1 MMDLG
6 NFSMMDLF
14 RVEAEQQTAALIE
27 GLLFLEKTPVDRN
40 HIEPLMRAAHSIKGA
55 ARLVGVPTVVSISHL
70 MEDGFVAAQ
79 QGKIVLTADHVDVL
93 LKAVDMISRIAALN
107 EADEVWLG
115 EHQGEFD
122 ALLNA
127 LDGVLNSPP
136 AVTSD
141 SHEIFSPEITFVA
154 HPVSDETAVV
164 EGAHGGGLSDF
175 SMLSLFRMEVEQQAV
190 VLTEGL
196 LALEQDPASVK
207 RLEPLMRSAHSVKG
221 AARLVGVSAAVKV
234 AHRMEDVF
242 VAAQEG
248 KLMLNADHVDA
259 LLKGVDMISRIATL
273 DGPADA
279 WVSQNQVEYDAL
291 LVSLDAILQGEKY
304 PVKLAQAPIAQ
315 PAVSPPLVPVRKEP
329 EAPAKD
335 RALRISSEQLNRL
348 MGLAGESMVES
359 RWVRPYTESMLRL
372 KRGQA
377 ELISSLDGLRDLL
390 EAGRRDDQV
399 QAQLRDAQR
408 KIASSREFLAERL
421 AELEAFDNRLNNL
434 SWRLRREVIA
444 SRMRPFADGIHGFSR
459 MVRDVARSLGK
470 DVQLEIAGQETMVD
484 REILEKVEAPLN
496 HLLRNAVDHGVE
508 MPDERIKA
516 GKPAKGTLYL
526 SAYHQSGM
534 LSIVLDDDG
543 RGVDLDK
550 LRKKVLD
557 RGLVSPDMATNL
569 SEAELLE
576 FLFLP
581 GFTTRDAVSE
591 ISGRG
596 VGLDVVH
603 DTVQEMRGTVRVIS
617 HPGKGTRFHMQLP
630 LTLSVIPALL
640 VEIAGEP
647 YAFPLARIE
656 RIFRPEQSEI
666 ESIEGHQFTSIGGQ
680 RVGLVSA
687 AQILGAEGITE
698 SPDTLSVVVLA
709 DRDEKYGLVVERFLG
724 ERDLVVHVLPPRLGK
739 VADISA
745 AALMEDGS
753 PVLIIDVDDMLH
765 SIKVVAKEGRL
776 IRIGDDAGGVPNQV
790 HGKRI
795 LVVDDSITVREVE
808 RNLLESIGYEVDV
821 AVDGVDG
828 WSTVRAGEYS
838 LVITDVDMPRMDGI
852 ELVRMIKQD
861 ANLRHTPVMI
871 VSYKDREEDRRRGL
885 NAGADYY
892 LTKGSFHDDTL
903 RQAVHDLIG
912 EPVR

>member
-1 MMDLG
+1 MDLG

-14 RVEAEQQTAALIE
+14 RVEAEQQTAVLIE
-27 GLLFLEKTPVDRN
+27 GLLLLENTPTALD
-40 HIEPLMRAAHSIKGA
+40 HLEPLMRAAHSIKGA
-55 ARLVGVPTVVSISHL
+55 ARLVGVPAVVSIAHL
-70 MEDGFVAAQ
+70 MEDGFVSAQ
-79 QGKIVLTADHVDVL
+79 QGKIVLTADHIDVL
-93 LKAVDMISRIAALN
+93 LKGVDVISRIAVLN
-107 EADEVWLG
+107 DSVDTWLG
-115 EHQGEFD
+115 ENQGEFD
-122 ALLNA
+122 ALLVA
-127 LDGVLNSPP
+127 LDGILNAPSVMSSGSQIAPP
-136 AVTSD
+136 
-141 SHEIFSPEITFVA
+141 PNITFVA
-154 HPVSDETAVV
+154 PPVSEEVTSMAEDD
-164 EGAHGGGLSDF
+164 GGGLRDL
-175 SMLSLFRMEVEQQAV
+175 SMLSLFLMEVEQQAA

-196 LALEQDPASVK
+196 LALEQDPSSVK
-207 RLEPLMRSAHSVKG
+207 RLEPLMRAAHSIKG
-221 AARLVGVSAAVKV
+221 AARLVGVPEAVKV

-248 KLMLNADHVDA
+248 KLVLNADHVDA
-259 LLKGVDMISRIATL
+259 LLKGVDMISRIAML
-273 DGPADA
+273 DGPADT
-279 WVSQNQVEYDAL
+279 WVSQHQVEYDGL
-291 LVSLDAILQGEKY
+291 LMSLDAVLQGEKS
-304 PVKLAQAPIAQ
+304 PVKPAQTPVAQ
-315 PAVSPPLVPVRKEP
+315 PAASAPIVPVAKEAD
-329 EAPAKD
+329 APAKGKV
-335 RALRISSEQLNRL
+335 LRISSEQLNRL

-359 RWVRPYTESMLRL
+359 RWVRPYTESMLKL
-372 KRGQA
+372 KRRQV
-377 ELISSLDGLRDLL
+377 EMISLLDGLRNLL
-390 EAGRRDDQV
+390 ETGRRDEQV

-408 KIASSREFLAERL
+408 KIADSREFLAERL

-459 MVRDVARSLGK
+459 MVRDVARSLSK
-470 DVQLEIAGQETMVD
+470 DVQLDITGQETMVD

-496 HLLRNAVDHGVE
+496 HLLRNAVDHGIE

-516 GKPAKGTLYL
+516 GKPAKGTLRL
-526 SAYHQSGM
+526 SAYHQAGM
-534 LSIVLDDDG
+534 LSIILDDDG
-543 RGVDLDK
+543 RGVDLDR

-557 RGLVSPDMATNL
+557 RGLVSPEMAVKL

-617 HPGKGTRFHMQLP
+617 QPGKGTRFHMQLP

-656 RIFRPEQSEI
+656 RIFRPEKSEI
-666 ESIEGHQFTSIGGQ
+666 ESIEGHQFTSIGGH
-680 RVGLVSA
+680 RIGLVSA
-687 AQILGAEGITE
+687 AQILGAGGITE
-698 SPDTLSVVVLA
+698 SADTFSVVVLA
-709 DRDEKYGLVVERFLG
+709 DRDDKYGLVVERFLG

-739 VADISA
+739 VKDISA
-745 AALMEDGS
+745 AALMEDGL

-765 SIKVVAKEGRL
+765 SVKEMAKEGRL
-776 IRIGDDAGGVPNQV
+776 SRVGDDAGGAQEQA
-790 HGKRI
+790 HSKRI

-821 AVDGVDG
+821 AVDGMDG
-828 WSTVRAGEYS
+828 WSTVRVGDYS

-861 ANLRHTPVMI
+861 VNLRHTPVMI

-912 EPVR
+912 EPVQ

>member
-1 MMDLG
+1 MTDLG
-6 NFSMMDLF
+6 SFSMMDLF
-14 RVEAEQQTAALIE
+14 RVEAEQQTAVLIE
-27 GLLFLEKTPVDRN
+27 GLLLLEKAPAAPDHLESLMRAAHSIKGAARLVGVPAVVSIAHLMEDGLVASQQGKIVFTADHVDALLKGVDMISRIAALNDSADAWVSENQGEFDALLNALGGILSSPPVATSGSHIASSPNIAFVDTPVSAGIAGTAGDHGGGWSDLSMLSLFRTEVEQQAMVLTDGLLALEQDPASVK
-40 HIEPLMRAAHSIKGA
+40 HFEPLMRAAHSIKGA
-55 ARLVGVPTVVSISHL
+55 ARLVGV
-70 MEDGFVAAQ
+70 Q
-79 QGKIVLTADHVDVL
+79 
-93 LKAVDMISRIAALN
+93 
-107 EADEVWLG
+107 
-115 EHQGEFD
+115 
-122 ALLNA
+122 
-127 LDGVLNSPP
+127 
-136 AVTSD
+136 
-141 SHEIFSPEITFVA
+141 
-154 HPVSDETAVV
+154 
-164 EGAHGGGLSDF
+164 
-175 SMLSLFRMEVEQQAV
+175 
-190 VLTEGL
+190 
-196 LALEQDPASVK
+196 
-207 RLEPLMRSAHSVKG
+207 
-221 AARLVGVSAAVKV
+221 AAVKV

-248 KLMLNADHVDA
+248 KIVLDADHVDA
-259 LLKGVDMISRIATL
+259 LLKGVDMISRIAML
-273 DGPADA
+273 EGPADA
-279 WVSQNQVEYDAL
+279 WVSQHQVEYDGL
-291 LVSLDAILQGEKY
+291 LVFFDAILQCEKHPAK
-304 PVKLAQAPIAQ
+304 PVQTPVAQ
-315 PAVSPPLVPVRKEP
+315 PAAPTPFVSSVKEAD
-329 EAPAKD
+329 APAKGKV
-335 RALRISSEQLNRL
+335 LRISSEQLNRL

-372 KRGQA
+372 KRRQS
-377 ELISSLDGLRDLL
+377 ELISLLDGLRDLL
-390 EAGRRDDQV
+390 DTGQRDEQV
-399 QAQLRDAQR
+399 QVKLREAQR
-408 KIASSREFLAERL
+408 KIAGSREFLAERL

-470 DVQLEIAGQETMVD
+470 DVQLDIAGQETMVD
-484 REILEKVEAPLN
+484 REILEKLEAPLN

-516 GKPAKGTLYL
+516 GKPAKGTLRL
-526 SAYHQSGM
+526 SAYHQAGM

-543 RGVDLDK
+543 RGVDLDR

-557 RGLVSPDMATNL
+557 RGLVSPEMAAKL

-581 GFTTRDAVSE
+581 GFTTRDVVSE

-617 HPGKGTRFHMQLP
+617 QMGNGTRFHMQLP

-647 YAFPLARIE
+647 YAFPLTRIE
-656 RIFRPEQSEI
+656 RIFRPENTEI
-666 ESIEGHQFTSIGGQ
+666 ESVEGHQFTSIGGQ

-687 AQILGAEGITE
+687 SQILGAESVAE
-698 SPDTLSVVVLA
+698 SPSALSVVVLA
-709 DRDEKYGLVVERFLG
+709 DRDDKYGLVVERFIG

-739 VADISA
+739 VTDISA

-753 PVLIIDVDDMLH
+753 PVLIIDVDDILH
-765 SIKVVAKEGRL
+765 SIKEMAQEGRL
-776 IRIGDDAGGVPNQV
+776 SRIGDDTGGAQDQA

-821 AVDGVDG
+821 AVDGMDG
-828 WSTVRAGEYS
+828 WNTVRGGDYN

-861 ANLRHTPVMI
+861 ANLRRMPVMI

-912 EPVR
+912 EPLR

>member
-6 NFSMMDLF
+6 NFSMIDLF
-14 RVEAEQQTAALIE
+14 RVEAEQQTAVLIE
-27 GLLFLEKTPVDRN
+27 GLLLLEKTPAALD
-40 HIEPLMRAAHSIKGA
+40 HLEPLMRAAHSIKGA
-55 ARLVGVPTVVSISHL
+55 ARLVGVPAVVSIARL

-79 QGKIVLTADHVDVL
+79 QGKIVFIADHVDVL
-93 LKAVDMISRIAALN
+93 LKGVDMISRIAALN
-107 EADEVWLG
+107 ESADAWIG

-122 ALLNA
+122 ALLAA
-127 LDGVLNSPP
+127 LDGILNSPP
-136 AVTSD
+136 VTASG
-141 SHEIFSPEITFVA
+141 SQIAPSPNFAFVDP
-154 HPVSDETAVV
+154 PVSDEIAGTA
-164 EGAHGGGLSDF
+164 GGDGGGLSDF

-207 RLEPLMRSAHSVKG
+207 RLEPLMRAAHSIKG
-221 AARLVGVSAAVKV
+221 AARLVGVPEAVKV

-248 KLMLNADHVDA
+248 KLVLNADHVDA
-259 LLKGVDMISRIATL
+259 LLKGVDMISRIAIL

-279 WVSQNQVEYDAL
+279 WVSQHQVEYDGL
-291 LVSLDAILQGEKY
+291 LASLDAVLQGEKFPAKPALT
-304 PVKLAQAPIAQ
+304 PVAQ
-315 PAVSPPLVPVRKEP
+315 PAASTPIVPVAKEAD
-329 EAPAKD
+329 APAKG
-335 RALRISSEQLNRL
+335 RVLRISSEQLNRL

-372 KRGQA
+372 KRRQSD
-377 ELISSLDGLRDLL
+377 LIALLDGLRDLL
-390 EAGRRDDQV
+390 ETGRRDEQLQV
-399 QAQLRDAQR
+399 QLHDMQR
-408 KIASSREFLAERL
+408 EIAGSREFLAERL
-421 AELEAFDNRLNNL
+421 AELEAFDTRLNNL

-470 DVQLEIAGQETMVD
+470 DVQLEITGQETMVD

-496 HLLRNAVDHGVE
+496 HLLRNAVDHGIE

-516 GKPAKGTLYL
+516 GKPAKGTLHL
-526 SAYHQSGM
+526 SAYHQAGM

-543 RGVDLDK
+543 RGVDLDR

-557 RGLVSPDMATNL
+557 RGLVSTEMAAKL

-617 HPGKGTRFHMQLP
+617 HSGKGTRFHMQLP

-640 VEIAGEP
+640 VEIAEET

-656 RIFRPEQSEI
+656 RIFRPEKIEL

-680 RVGLVSA
+680 RIGLVSA
-687 AQILGAEGITE
+687 AQILGLEGSTE
-698 SPDTLSVVVLA
+698 LPNSLSVVVLA
-709 DRDEKYGLVVERFLG
+709 DRDDKYGLVVERFLG

-765 SIKVVAKEGRL
+765 SIKEVAKEGRL
-776 IRIGDDAGGVPNQV
+776 NRIGDDAGGEQDQR

-808 RNLLESIGYEVDV
+808 RKLLESIGYEVDV
-821 AVDGVDG
+821 AVDGMDG
-828 WSTVRAGEYS
+828 WSTVRGGDYS

-861 ANLRHTPVMI
+861 ANLRRTPVMI

-912 EPVR
+912 EPMR

>member
-1 MMDLG
+1 MDLG
-6 NFSMMDLF
+6 SFSMMDLF
-14 RVEAEQQTAALIE
+14 RVEAEQQAAVLIE
-27 GLLFLEKTPVDRN
+27 GLLLLEKTPAAPD
-40 HIEPLMRAAHSIKGA
+40 HIESLMRAAHSIKGA
-55 ARLVGVPTVVSISHL
+55 ARLVGVPAVVSISHL

-79 QGKIVLTADHVDVL
+79 QGKIVLTADHVDVF

-107 EADEVWLG
+107 ESVEVWLG
-115 EHQGEFD
+115 EHQVEFD

-127 LDGVLNSPP
+127 LDGTLNSPP
-136 AVTSD
+136 AVASD
-141 SHEIFSPEITFVA
+141 SQEVFSPKIAFVD
-154 HPVSDETAVV
+154 PSVSDETAGVA
-164 EGAHGGGLSDF
+164 GDHGGGLSDF

-207 RLEPLMRSAHSVKG
+207 RLEPLMRAAHSVKG
-221 AARLVGVSAAVKV
+221 AARLVGVPEAVMV

-248 KLMLNADHVDA
+248 KIVLNADHVDA

-273 DGPADA
+273 DGPADV
-279 WVSQNQVEYDAL
+279 WVSQNQVEYDGL
-291 LVSLDAILQGEKY
+291 LVSLDAILQGEKH
-304 PVKLAQAPIAQ
+304 PVKPTQTPVARPAAPA
-315 PAVSPPLVPVRKEP
+315 PSVPVAKE
-329 EAPAKD
+329 ADVPAKD
-335 RALRISSEQLNRL
+335 RVLRISSEQLNRL

-377 ELISSLDGLRDLL
+377 ELIASLDGLRDLL
-390 EAGRRDDQV
+390 ETGRRDEQV
-399 QAQLRDAQR
+399 QAHLRDAQR
-408 KIASSREFLAERL
+408 KIAGSREFLAERL
-421 AELEAFDNRLNNL
+421 AELEAFDNRFNNL

-470 DVQLEIAGQETMVD
+470 DVQLEITGQETMVD

-496 HLLRNAVDHGVE
+496 HLLRNAVDHGIE

-516 GKPAKGTLYL
+516 GKPAKGTLHL

-543 RGVDLDK
+543 RGVDLDR

-656 RIFRPEQSEI
+656 RIFRPGKTEI

-687 AQILGAEGITE
+687 SQILGAEGITE

-709 DRDEKYGLVVERFLG
+709 DRDDKYGLVVERFLG

-765 SIKVVAKEGRL
+765 SIKEVAKEGRL
-776 IRIGDDAGGVPNQV
+776 SRIGDDAGGVPDHV

-828 WSTVRAGEYS
+828 WSAARGGEYS

-912 EPVR
+912 EPMR

>member
-1 MMDLG
+1 MDLG
-6 NFSMMDLF
+6 NFSMIDLF
-14 RVEAEQQTAALIE
+14 RVEAEQQTAVLIE
-27 GLLFLEKTPVDRN
+27 GLLLLEKTPAALD
-40 HIEPLMRAAHSIKGA
+40 HLEPLMRAAHSIKGA
-55 ARLVGVPTVVSISHL
+55 ARLVGVPAVVSIAHL

-79 QGKIVLTADHVDVL
+79 QGKIVFTADHVDVL
-93 LKAVDMISRIAALN
+93 LKGVDMISRIAALN
-107 EADEVWLG
+107 DSADAWLG
-115 EHQGEFD
+115 ENQGEFD
-122 ALLNA
+122 ALLTA
-127 LDGVLNSPP
+127 LDGILNSPP
-136 AVTSD
+136 VTASG
-141 SHEIFSPEITFVA
+141 SQIAPPPNIAFVDP
-154 HPVSDETAVV
+154 PVSDEIAGTA
-164 EGAHGGGLSDF
+164 GGDGGGLSDL

-207 RLEPLMRSAHSVKG
+207 RLEPLMRAAHSIKG
-221 AARLVGVSAAVKV
+221 AARLVGVPEAVKV

-248 KLMLNADHVDA
+248 KLVLNADHVDA
-259 LLKGVDMISRIATL
+259 LLKGVDMISRIAML
-273 DGPADA
+273 DGPADT
-279 WVSQNQVEYDAL
+279 WVSQHQVEYDGL
-291 LVSLDAILQGEKY
+291 LVSLDAVLQGEKF
-304 PVKLAQAPIAQ
+304 PVKPAQTPVAQ
-315 PAVSPPLVPVRKEP
+315 PAASAPVVKEAD
-329 EAPAKD
+329 APAKGKV
-335 RALRISSEQLNRL
+335 LRISSEQLNRL

-359 RWVRPYTESMLRL
+359 RWVRPYTESMLKL
-372 KRGQA
+372 KRRQA
-377 ELISSLDGLRDLL
+377 ELISLLDGLRDLL
-390 EAGRRDDQV
+390 ETGRRDELVQV
-399 QAQLRDAQR
+399 QLRDAQR
-408 KIASSREFLAERL
+408 KIAGSREFLAERL

-470 DVQLEIAGQETMVD
+470 DVQLDITGQETMVD

-496 HLLRNAVDHGVE
+496 HLLRNAVDHGIE

-516 GKPAKGTLYL
+516 GKPAKGTLHL
-526 SAYHQSGM
+526 SAYHQAGM
-534 LSIVLDDDG
+534 LSIVLDDNG
-543 RGVDLDK
+543 RGVDLDR

-557 RGLVSPDMATNL
+557 RGLVSPEMATNL

-617 HPGKGTRFHMQLP
+617 QPGKGTRFHMQLP

-656 RIFRPEQSEI
+656 RIFRPEKSEI

-680 RVGLVSA
+680 RIGLVAA
-687 AQILGAEGITE
+687 AQILGEGGITE
-698 SPDTLSVVVLA
+698 SPDSFSVVVLA
-709 DRDEKYGLVVERFLG
+709 DRDDKYGLVVERFLG

-739 VADISA
+739 VKDISA

-753 PVLIIDVDDMLH
+753 PVLIVDVDDMLH
-765 SIKVVAKEGRL
+765 SIKEMAKEGRL
-776 IRIGDDAGGVPNQV
+776 NRIGDDAGGAHDQA

-821 AVDGVDG
+821 AVDGMDG
-828 WSTVRAGEYS
+828 WSAARVGDYS

-912 EPVR
+912 EPMQ